1 MVRLKEIV
9 KSFLDAMLFG
19 IIFLS
24 GTLSILTMFE
34 IINWTV

>member
-1 MVRLKEIV
+1 MVRLNEIG

>member
-9 KSFLDAMLFG
+9 KSFLDAMLLG